1 MYHRLVPALTSV
13 DSLVSE
19 LRSKGNPKSL
29 AGMSRFGI
37 ETNKAFGVS
46 VPELRKIAR
55 RVGEDHQLALGL
67 WQTGIH
73 EARILAGMIDEPER
87 ITETQLEE
95 WAGDF
100 DSWDVVDGVCGNL
113 FDKTP
118 YAVPKA
124 HEWSERK
131 EEYVKRAGF
140 VLMAELAVHSKK
152 AADNVF
158 LGFLP
163 VIAREAQDE
172 RNFVKKAVNWAL
184 RQIGKRNLTL
194 NKAAIR
200 TAKKIR
206 TMPSRSAKWIA
217 ADALRELTSDGVQ
230 NKLKA

>member
-1 MYHRLVPALTSV
+1 M
-13 DSLVSE
+13 SE
-19 LRSKGNPKSL
+19 LRGKGNPKSR

-55 RVGEDHQLALGL
+55 RVGANHQLALDL

-73 EARILAGMIDEPER
+73 EARILAGMIDEPGKV
-87 ITETQLEE
+87 TETQLEE
-95 WAGDF
+95 WAKDF

-118 YAVPKA
+118 YAIPKA

-140 VLMAELAVHSKK
+140 VMMAELAVHSKN
-152 AADNVF
+152 ASDNVF

-163 VIAREAQDE
+163 VITREAQDE

-184 RQIGKRNLTL
+184 RQIGKRNLAL

-200 TAKKIR
+200 TAR
-206 TMPSRSAKWIA
+206 TIQTIPSGSAKWIA
-217 ADALRELTSDGVQ
+217 TDALRELTADPVH
-230 NKLKA
+230 NRLRA